1 MEKDNKFKEYLKPDY
16 SSEEPPYD
24 SGDDDDDDIN
34 EIDEAEEDERIEKV
48 VKGQKELNEKI
59 MKQTPFGQSVGGG
72 NWGQPSTP
80 SWNNNGRR
88 IFVGKLR
95 RILEWIFWLG

>member
-1 MEKDNKFKEYLKPDY
+1 MEEDNKFKEYLKPDY

-48 VKGQKELNEKI
+48 VKGQ
-59 MKQTPFGQSVGGG
+59 
-72 NWGQPSTP
+72 
-80 SWNNNGRR
+80 R
-88 IFVGKLR
+88 I
-95 RILEWIFWLG
+95 E

>member
-1 MEKDNKFKEYLKPDY
+1 VININYKKLMEEDNKFKEYLKPDY

-48 VKGQKELNEKI
+48 VKGQKEL
-59 MKQTPFGQSVGGG
+59 MK
-72 NWGQPSTP
+72 
-80 SWNNNGRR
+80 
-88 IFVGKLR
+88 KLCNR
-95 RILEWIFWLG
+95 HHLDKV

>member
-1 MEKDNKFKEYLKPDY
+1 MEEDNKFKEYLKPDY

-48 VKGQKELNEKI
+48 VKVQKELNENQKI
-59 MKQTPFGQSVGGG
+59 NK
-72 NWGQPSTP
+72 
-80 SWNNNGRR
+80 
-88 IFVGKLR
+88 
-95 RILEWIFWLG
+95 